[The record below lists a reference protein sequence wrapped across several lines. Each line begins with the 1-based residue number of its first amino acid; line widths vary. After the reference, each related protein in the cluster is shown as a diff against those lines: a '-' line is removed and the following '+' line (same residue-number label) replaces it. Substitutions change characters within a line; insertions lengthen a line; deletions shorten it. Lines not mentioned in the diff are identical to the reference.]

1 METNLKDFFS
11 GDSIEFFIINNDYDG
26 TFNCKVI
33 FIKDNLKYEFLGS
46 YVLDRFNFYISTT
59 ESEKI
64 KDNKYRVF
72 VLFSKNNFSKTEIL
86 KDIEIKPNILTSS
99 YIETTTYNKRML
111 KAIEDILQGRM
122 QDDYVSYTIGN
133 RSITKM
139 NPESLIK
146 LKDYF
151 QDLVNQEEQY
161 DIKGVNKGN
170 KMKIRWVGR
179 FD

>member
-1 METNLKDFFS
+1 
-11 GDSIEFFIINNDYDG
+11 
-26 TFNCKVI
+26 
-33 FIKDNLKYEFLGS
+33 
-46 YVLDRFNFYISTT
+46 
-59 ESEKI
+59 
-64 KDNKYRVF
+64 
-72 VLFSKNNFSKTEIL
+72 
-86 KDIEIKPNILTSS
+86 
-99 YIETTTYNKRML
+99 
-111 KAIEDILQGRM
+111 M